1 MSQLDKALKC
11 IHEAL
16 DLENKAKTLIS
27 QHSNIGRSMC
37 KSDEEYV
44 KEMNVV
50 NQIKTLIR
58 DAIERYM
65 LACDELMSL
74 SSLYETTP
82 SSMPLE
88 ETQKAGA
95 IVRHFMSDVLDK
107 IEVLNAV
114 LQKHAQSMKPHNIL
128 HSDSSSSASV
138 TSPGMSV
145 SSPITKDLSFDKSKH
160 ELETRVKV
168 AIEVRDTE
176 RTYNGA
182 LKQLVIYYMNP
193 LSDILPQDDIKII
206 FGNLR
211 EIIGISDM
219 FLDSL
224 EKKLGESTASEILS
238 RNIDFTIGDVFSKF
252 SHFFKAYVSYA
263 NTQEEGTKLALKI
276 INENKLAEEIA
287 RSAKTQ
293 GVQPVNFLCILP
305 VQRIPRYRLLLEQI
319 EKNTPKNHA
328 DYPLIERAL
337 NEIKIVASLVNQK
350 LGDQAAN
357 AKILE
362 IQKSLWTTLKA
373 MPELLQPS
381 RVFVREGFVE
391 KLKSNGSLSNG
402 YIFAF
407 NDCIVLTKKSP
418 VLRYFHFESM
428 YEYNGASS
436 GDSAINP
443 SHLKKGKASF
453 KITGPY
459 GERVFVVGSAKERD
473 EWIAELSKCVEET
486 TEKRKK
492 RLSRAGEGA
501 MLD

>member
-11 IHEAL
+11 IKEAL
-16 DLENKAKTLIS
+16 DIENKVQALINQNNS
-27 QHSNIGRSMC
+27 IGKSIC
-37 KSDEEYV
+37 KSEDEYV
-44 KEMNVV
+44 KEMNIVT
-50 NQIKTLIR
+50 QIKTLIR

-74 SSLYETTP
+74 SSLYETSP

-88 ETQKAGA
+88 ETQKAGM
-95 IVRHFMSDVLDK
+95 IVRHFMSDILDK
-107 IEVLNAV
+107 IEMLNAV
-114 LQKHAQSMKPHNIL
+114 LHNHAQSMKPHSIS
-128 HSDSSSSASV
+128 HSDSSSSASFAA
-138 TSPGMSV
+138 V
-145 SSPITKDLSFDKSKH
+145 SAPSPIAKDKSNEKTKN
-160 ELETRVKV
+160 ELETRLKV

-176 RTYNGA
+176 RTYNGS
-182 LKQLVIYYMNP
+182 LKQLVIYYMSP
-193 LSDILPQDDIKII
+193 LSDKLPPEDIKTI

-238 RNIDFTIGDVFSKF
+238 KNADFTIGDVFSKF

-263 NTQEEGTKLALKI
+263 NTQQEGTKLALKI
-276 INENKLAEEIA
+276 ISENKFAEEIA
-287 RSAKTQ
+287 KSAALQ
-293 GVQPVNFLCILP
+293 SIQSVNSLCILP

-328 DYPLIERAL
+328 DYTLIERAL

-381 RVFVREGFVE
+381 RVFIREGPVE
-391 KLKSNGSLSNG
+391 KVKSNGSLSNG

-428 YEYNGASS
+428 YEYNGVSNS
-436 GDSAINP
+436 DSNINP
-443 SHLKKGKASF
+443 AHVKKGKASF

-459 GERVFVVGSAKERD
+459 GERVFVVSSAKERD
-473 EWIAELSKCVEET
+473 EWISELSKCVEES
-486 TEKRKK
+486 TEKRNK